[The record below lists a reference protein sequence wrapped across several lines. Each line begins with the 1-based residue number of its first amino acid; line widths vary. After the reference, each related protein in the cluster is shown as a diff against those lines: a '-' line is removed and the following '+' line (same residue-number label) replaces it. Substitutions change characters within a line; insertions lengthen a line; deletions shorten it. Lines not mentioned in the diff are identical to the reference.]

1 MYIHLGDDFVVSTRD
16 IVGIFDCKVN
26 VSPIVEEFL
35 DRQKEKVVPSVNGT
49 PKSIVVTTEN
59 ILLSLIFRHTE
70 ETCAIYVRNRFLAD
84 LYNEYIIV

>member
-35 DRQKEKVVPSVNGT
+35 DRQKEKVVPSVNGM

-59 ILLSLIFRHTE
+59 IYYSPLSSGTLKKRAQFMLEI
-70 ETCAIYVRNRFLAD
+70 D
-84 LYNEYIIV
+84 S

>member
-49 PKSIVVTTEN
+49 PKSIVVTIEN
-59 ILLSLIFRHTE
+59 IYYSPLSSGTLKKRAQFMLEI
-70 ETCAIYVRNRFLAD
+70 D
-84 LYNEYIIV
+84 S

>member
-35 DRQKEKVVPSVNGT
+35 DRQKEKVVP
-49 PKSIVVTTEN
+49 
-59 ILLSLIFRHTE
+59 
-70 ETCAIYVRNRFLAD
+70 
-84 LYNEYIIV
+84 

>member
-59 ILLSLIFRHTE
+59 IHYSPLSSGTLKKRAQFMLEI
-70 ETCAIYVRNRFLAD
+70 D
-84 LYNEYIIV
+84 S